1 MMKRFFPANV
11 FLVCAGLL
19 FLAVPAK
26 GTTPYSE
33 VYVQGHRC
41 LVIGPKDLP
50 PGAPVILILHGAES
64 TADSMIYLCD
74 ELDLPPCL
82 LVLPDG
88 PLPYNRSSY
97 GPHVW
102 YGRFTHDFRDMAYS
116 RDYLFAVM
124 KYFSTEYLVENGEG
138 DSEENNGDISTVNT
152 DPDAVK
158 DPNAN
163 TDEDQ
168 DENSELAVITTTPTA
183 LPTST
188 ATPVST
194 PKPRPVIILGT
205 SQGGVMALTAGLN
218 YQGNI
223 AAIVSICGYLA
234 YPERSMAHPKAPS
247 GTPILLEHG
256 TMDPIV
262 QEEDIVRTMGVLKQA
277 GYHPVLREH
286 PIGHKITSSIIMEV
300 SNFIQEALSKGT
312 R

>member
-1 MMKRFFPANV
+1 MKDFFLTKGWLAFV
-11 FLVCAGLL
+11 GLL
-19 FLAVPAK
+19 LFAYPVG
-26 GTTPYSE
+26 GTSAYSE

-50 PGAPVILILHGAES
+50 PDAPVVLILHGAES
-64 TADSMIYLCD
+64 TADSMIYIGD

-102 YGRFTHDFRDMAYS
+102 YGRFTHDFRDMEYS
-116 RDYLFAVM
+116 RDYLFTVM
-124 KYFSTEYLVENGEG
+124 KYFSTEYMSENREG
-138 DSEENNGDISTVNT
+138 NAKDDNEDISTVNT
-152 DPDAVK
+152 DPDTVK
-158 DPNAN
+158 DSSDN

-168 DENSELAVITTTPTA
+168 DENSNGAVVTTTPTA
-183 LPTST
+183 LPAPT
-188 ATPVST
+188 ATPVSS

-234 YPERSMAHPKAPS
+234 YPERTMAHPKAPS

-286 PIGHKITSSIIMEV
+286 PIGHKITSSIILEV
-300 SNFIQEALSKGT
+300 SNFIQEALSKGI